1 MRIDFRDLE
10 VPGAPGNGKV
20 FRTGEYRDKTVQI
33 CTAFTGSLDIEISLS
48 GLHWSKLHTA
58 ITAPGIFAI
67 APTCGFL
74 RIAATS
80 MTGTPPIAKF
90 GGIATRSD

>member
-20 FRTGEYRDKTVQI
+20 FRTGEYRDKTVQV
-33 CTAFTGSLDIEISLS
+33 CEAFTGSIDIEVSLS
-48 GLHWSKLHTA
+48 GSHWHKLHTG
-58 ITAPGIFAI
+58 ITAAGLFDI

-74 RIAATS
+74 RIVTTA
-80 MTGTPPIAKF
+80 MTGDPPLVKF